1 MTDEIELTTTSYIV
15 LGLLSFAGEATP
27 YDLKQ
32 MVSATVGHFWSLPH
46 SQLYAE
52 PTRLARAGYVTE
64 NQEDSGRRRK
74 LYTLTDSGRT
84 AFEDWLGTLT
94 PELYMLRD
102 LALLKLF
109 FGADIPQLAEIQLET
124 HRTRLAEYETLH
136 EQMMTSQGPAGPRLS
151 LELGIRHERETI
163 DFWAEQVPAQTQV
176 RTKKKKSP
184 AQAPRASRRS
194 G

>member
-1 MTDEIELTTTSYIV
+1 MSDDIDLTPTSHIV

-52 PTRLARAGYVTE
+52 PVRLTRAGYLTE
-64 NQEDSGRRRK
+64 RREQEGRRRK
-74 LYTLTDSGRT
+74 LYALTERGRD
-84 AFEDWLGTLT
+84 ALRDWLGTLE

-109 FGADIPQLAEIQLET
+109 FGADPHELAEVQLAT
-124 HRTRLAEYETLH
+124 HRRRLTEYEALH
-136 EQMMTSQGPAGPRLS
+136 EQMIAAQGPPGPRLA
-151 LELGIRHERETI
+151 LELGIRHERETVG
-163 DFWAEQVPAQTQV
+163 FWEEQAAAGALKPA
-176 RTKKKKSP
+176 RSP
-184 AQAPRASRRS
+184 R
-194 G
+194 